1 MRLSWIGRTVD
12 EPFGPVRPLPLVI
25 ACCVLGFTGSGWAAW
40 AVGVGATGIFLIGGR
55 WPLAVAIGEAVLVVL
70 EHQVMAGTPHVAG
83 TMAGLALC
91 EIAIRDPVRRTVV
104 AALVLSAA
112 YYLVIPYNRTFFG
125 ALRVG
130 HDLVAMVAAPMLL
143 GICIR
148 LARQAVVQ
156 ARARN
161 EERREIAVRE
171 ARQAE
176 RKDIAR
182 ELHDLIAHHVS
193 SMALRVGVARAVVP
207 DLDPRVGEVLDDVH
221 KSAKTTLTDLRR
233 LVTVLRDPLSPADD
247 SRSLLLDPADL
258 PAEIAAVIDRGR
270 QSGLAVD
277 HHVGPAI
284 DVVDSVR
291 GLAVLRLVQEGLTNV
306 TKHAGAG
313 ARVEV
318 RVECV
323 DKQIVVEVT
332 DDGGSRLPRPAPPD
346 SGYGL
351 VGLRERVDL
360 VGGRLTAGPVGDG
373 WRLRAVL
380 PATSAPDKEKT
391 R

>member
-1 MRLSWIGRTVD
+1 MD
-12 EPFGPVRPLPLVI
+12 EPFGVARLFPLVI
-25 ACCVLGFTGSGWAAW
+25 ACGFLGFTGSAW
-40 AVGVGATGIFLIGGR
+40 AEWAIAIGAAGMFLLGGR
-55 WPLAVAIGEAVLVVL
+55 WPLAVALVEAALVAL
-70 EHQVMAGTPHVAG
+70 AHQVTDGTPNVVGA
-83 TMAGLALC
+83 MATVALC
-91 EIAIRDPVRRTVV
+91 ELAIRQPLRKVVV

-112 YYLVIPYNRTFFG
+112 YYFVLPFHRTFFG
-125 ALRVG
+125 VLRVG
-130 HDLVAMVAAPMLL
+130 HELVALVAAPMLL

-161 EERREIAVRE
+161 EERRELAVRE

-247 SRSLLLDPADL
+247 SRSLLLDPAEL
-258 PAEIAAVIDRGR
+258 PAEITEVIDRGR
-270 QSGLAVD
+270 QSGLMID

-284 DVVDSVR
+284 DVLDSVR

-318 RVECV
+318 RVACEGE
-323 DKQIVVEVT
+323 QIVVEVT
-332 DDGGSRLPRPAPPD
+332 DDGGSRLPRPAAPE

-360 VGGRLTAGPVGDG
+360 VGGRLTAGPASHG

-380 PATSAPDKEKT
+380 PATSVPDKEKT

>member
-1 MRLSWIGRTVD
+1 VD
-12 EPFGPVRPLPLVI
+12 EPLGPARLLPLGI
-25 ACCVLGFTGSGWAAW
+25 ACGVLGFTGSGGAAW
-40 AVGVGATGIFLIGGR
+40 AVGVGAAGIFLIGGR
-55 WPLAVAIGEAVLVVL
+55 WPLAVAIGEAVLVVM
-70 EHQVMAGTPHVAG
+70 EHQLMEGTPHVAG

-91 EIAIRDPVRRTVV
+91 ELAIRDPVRRTVI

-112 YYLVIPYNRTFFG
+112 YYLVIPYDRTFFG
-125 ALRVG
+125 VLRVG

-143 GICIR
+143 GICVR

-156 ARARN
+156 ARARG
-161 EERREIAVRE
+161 EERRELAVRE

-193 SMALRVGVARAVVP
+193 SMTLRVGVARAVVP

-221 KSAKTTLTDLRR
+221 RSAKTTLTDLRR

-258 PAEIAAVIDRGR
+258 PAEISAVVERGR
-270 QSGLAVD
+270 QAGLTVD
-277 HHVGPAI
+277 HQLGPAI
-284 DVVDSVR
+284 GTLDSAR

-318 RVECV
+318 QVECQGDQV
-323 DKQIVVEVT
+323 VVEVT
-332 DDGGSRLPRPAPPD
+332 DDGGALQRPAAPQ

-351 VGLRERVDL
+351 VGLRERVEL
-360 VGGRLTAGPVGDG
+360 VGGRLTACPAADG

-380 PATSAPDKEKT
+380 PLPDREKT